1 MKFARDLI
9 FIVLASILVGFYAL
23 SISGFPLD
31 DSWIHQVYGR
41 NLAQLGQW
49 AFIPDVP
56 SSASTAPFYTVLLAI
71 GYALNIPYLLWT
83 HALGV
88 LALASAGIIGARMAD
103 MLYPQNRYVGWSVG
117 FALITSWHLI
127 WAGASGMET
136 MLFCT
141 LLLLAIYVTW
151 REMTP
156 QREMTTRAILIRG
169 AIFGLVM
176 ALTTATRPEGV
187 LLAAIIGVMMLI
199 ARPHPTFRQTILW
212 GIGAGVMFIISM
224 SPYLLLNLSLN
235 GSLLPNT
242 SDAKYAQAQPLLAL
256 PYTTRLAN
264 IIPPILAGAQIFFLL
279 TIPYYLVMMRRYGR
293 KSGLYIAPLLWT
305 VGLILLY
312 AARLPV
318 SFQHG
323 RYLIP
328 ALPMIIL
335 CGAVGMMA
343 MVIEWR
349 NNMLG
354 RVLSRSLALAIIPTL
369 LFFATSIGRDAYI
382 TDVAIINEEMV
393 DLAFWIRDNLSQ
405 DELLAIHDVGA
416 VGYFATRPLVDI
428 AGLITPE
435 AIPLINNADGL
446 WALMREQGATYLMA
460 FPNQIPNK
468 NPNDSRLCPVY
479 QSSGETT
486 PRLGEAKMTIYRLN
500 WDNSSC

>member
-1 MKFARDLI
+1 MKFVRDII
-9 FIVLASILVGFYAL
+9 FIILASLLVGFYAM

-71 GYALNIPYLLWT
+71 GYALNIPYMFWT
-83 HALGV
+83 HALGA
-88 LALASAGIIGARMAD
+88 LALAGSGIIGARMAD
-103 MLYPQNRYVGWSVG
+103 MLYPKSAYVGWATG
-117 FALITSWHLI
+117 LALITSWHLI

-141 LLLLAIYVTW
+141 LLLMGMWLAW
-151 REMTP
+151 RELAP
-156 QREMTTRAILIRG
+156 QRDMRMRSIILRG
-169 AIFGLVM
+169 AVFGLVM

-187 LLAAIIGVMMLI
+187 LLAVTLGSMMHI
-199 ARPHPTFRQTILW
+199 ARPHPHFRHTVLW
-212 GIGAGVMFIISM
+212 GIGAGMTFLVAM

-256 PYTTRLAN
+256 PYTTRLVN

-279 TIPYYLVMMRRYGR
+279 TIPYYMLMMRRYGR
-293 KSGLYIAPLLWT
+293 KASLYLAPLIWAMA
-305 VGLILLY
+305 LILLY

-328 ALPMIIL
+328 ALPMIIV
-335 CGAVGMMA
+335 CGVIGMVTML
-343 MVIEWR
+343 IEWR
-349 NNMLG
+349 TNMLG
-354 RVLSRSLALAIIPTL
+354 RVVSRALALAVIPTI
-369 LFFATSIGRDAYI
+369 LFFAISIGRDAYI

-393 DLAFWIRDNLSQ
+393 DLALWIRDNLPQ

-416 VGYFATRPLVDI
+416 VGYFAPRPLVDI

-435 AIPLINNADGL
+435 AIPLINNADAL
-446 WALMREQGATYLMA
+446 WALMRERGATYLMA

-468 NPNDSRLCPVY
+468 NPNDWRLCPVY
-479 QSSGETT
+479 QSAGETT

-500 WDNSSC
+500 WDKSSC